1 LHDELEKMQPKL
13 VQLATDTD
21 DNDDSI
27 GEILK
32 TNDTCE
38 TVLKRYKRLVDEG
51 NSFNT
56 NLPIDDA
63 LVSLSGGDSYTSDSN
78 SNENSLSNKNALDEL
93 KDLFSI
99 SNLNHNSAVSPTKQP
114 ANSLASF
121 YDELLL
127 PVSQSDTQKP
137 IMSHL
142 NFNNIPNNN
151 ISTLQPEVLK
161 PKLSEISR
169 NYFIFD
175 LTHLFYHL
183 INECVFI

>member
-99 SNLNHNSAVSPTKQP
+99 SNLNQNSAVSPTKQP